1 MTRGRLCLWTSRSS
15 RRNQA
20 CGRAVLAGGNRAR
33 KAIDLSDGVR
43 LAEVSSLGKQLEP
56 KEGAGLAGENELA
69 ERSRQWK
76 EQRLRQP
83 AEGDGACGRFG
94 AKVNGCGGC
103 GFNAREG
110 VDVCRKGQCLQID
123 YSLEKGRCL
132 QEGSLLAEDLR
143 VEIKVRIAEE
153 SRAWERRLSLHTGLS
168 LATEECAT

>member
-1 MTRGRLCLWTSRSS
+1 M
-15 RRNQA
+15 
-20 CGRAVLAGGNRAR
+20 LAGGNRAR

-56 KEGAGLAGENELA
+56 EEGAGLAGENELA

-83 AEGDGACGRFG
+83 AEGDDACGRFG
-94 AKVNGCGGC
+94 AKVNGCGGGEFAEATDSC

-132 QEGSLLAEDLR
+132 QEGSLLAELSSLR
-143 VEIKVRIAEE
+143 KTCVWR
-153 SRAWERRLSLHTGLS
+153 
-168 LATEECAT
+168 